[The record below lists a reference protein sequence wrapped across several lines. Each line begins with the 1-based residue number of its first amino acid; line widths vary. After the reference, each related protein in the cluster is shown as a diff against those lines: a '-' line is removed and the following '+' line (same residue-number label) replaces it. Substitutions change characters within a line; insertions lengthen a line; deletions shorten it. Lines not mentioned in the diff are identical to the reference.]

1 MLAPEEA
8 NKLRAEV
15 NRLRVNNTILEE
27 ELSELK
33 HKNDVASAE
42 PHNASFVA
50 NIGIK
55 TASQE
60 DKDDLKQISG
70 VGPFIE
76 EKLNRLG
83 IYSFEQ
89 IASMTQEQA
98 EKINEAIE
106 FFPGRIQR
114 DDWVGQAKRLGE

>member
-1 MLAPEEA
+1 MLSPEEA

-33 HKNDVASAE
+33 HKNDTAAVDS
-42 PHNASFVA
+42 PNASFVT

-55 TASQE
+55 TASHE
-60 DKDDLKQISG
+60 EKDDLKQISG

-76 EKLNRLG
+76 EKTKP
-83 IYSFEQ
+83 I
-89 IASMTQEQA
+89 
-98 EKINEAIE
+98 
-106 FFPGRIQR
+106 R
-114 DDWVGQAKRLGE
+114 DLHL